1 MWKRLLQTS
10 DDVIDLILRLA
21 LGVVI
26 FPHGAQKALGWF
38 GGQGFSGTLNTFT
51 GKMGIPTVFALLVI
65 AAEFLGSLGL
75 FVGLLARVAAFG
87 IFCVMAVAMTMVHYK
102 IGFFMNWAGKM
113 PAGNEGFEFH
123 ILALALAL
131 AVMVRGAGP
140 VSFDRILSGKR

>member
-1 MWKRLLQTS
+1 
-10 DDVIDLILRLA
+10 VIDLILRLA

-38 GGQGFSGTLNTFT
+38 GGQGFSGTLSTFT

>member
-10 DDVIDLILRLA
+10 DDATDLILRLA
-21 LGVVI
+21 LAVVF

-38 GGQGFSGTLNTFT
+38 GGFGFSGTMSFFT
-51 GKMGIPTVFALLVI
+51 GKMGIPAVLALLVI

-87 IFCVMAVAMTMVHYK
+87 IFCVMAVALTAVHYK
-102 IGFFMNWAGKM
+102 IGFFMNWFGQM
-113 PAGNEGFEFH
+113 PAGNEGYEYH
-123 ILALALAL
+123 ILALALAF

-140 VSFDRILSGKR
+140 VSVDHALAGKR